1 MPNTPVFHCPGTIVG
16 PKLLSMPIN
25 TSPGIRFAGP
35 SLFVHLLF
43 RAKGLVF
50 AALPAV
56 LLVWS
61 VGASGQALARFPKAQ
76 PQQTA
81 TTSEQTRSDLPPSDL
96 PQAGLAPSG
105 LPPSGLTP
113 SGLAPAPR
121 FQPMGS
127 DADGFVHLLVQGDPA
142 VLAQTAASLGGSL
155 KYAIGNRCA
164 LRVPAR
170 QWRALLGHPAVL
182 RMDGTGSAVQPL
194 GDVMLVHSRVD
205 SVQAGY
211 APLPHAYDGQGV
223 IVGLVDLGI
232 DFTHPDFRDS
242 LDRTRINYIWDQ
254 NLPDD
259 GSAPSPY
266 GYGQE
271 CDSAAI
277 EALACAH
284 IDPNLSYSHGSGVAG
299 VSAGNGRATGQYRGV
314 APAADIIAVNL
325 AFNNTFLS
333 NVVDAI
339 RYIFDKADAAGK
351 PCVIN
356 TSVGTY
362 LGSHDGQ
369 DLAAQ
374 MIDSMLAARAGRAVV
389 AAVGNA
395 GDRIFH
401 LGYEANADTAFTWF
415 RYESALGAAYLQA
428 WIDTADAPGWNFA
441 VGADQPTGWSFRGR
455 SPFWNLTSDLDLSSG
470 VDSIE
475 HDLFNGPNRLGFI
488 KCWVSR
494 QGPAYLVEVAVF
506 PDSTSLRWRLETTG
520 SGRIDAWT
528 DPAVTGTSYLFRG
541 TDLPASTVFPDIVHY
556 RAPDGQ
562 STLVSSWQCSDRVIA
577 VGSYYNRNS
586 MINYY
591 GASPPI
597 SGTPET
603 RILSSSNGPTRHG
616 LIKPDVSA
624 SGQWVLASGSTNM
637 TNWLIGL
644 GAANYI
650 APGGRHYLQGGTSF
664 SSPIVAGIAA
674 LYLQRYPNASY
685 AAVKNALVQG
695 ARQDAFT
702 GTALPDNQWGHGK
715 VNAFASL
722 QISDQTC
729 ATPDGVT
736 VTHTTS
742 SAARM
747 VWNPVEDAIGYV
759 LEGRRLGTDRWVNRY
774 SYTSLELVPSLRAA
788 ADYEFRIRA
797 LCGVADTSAWSA
809 FVTFSTLAA
818 REGVATARVSLSPN
832 PVQDRALLEYSG
844 LSGTNG
850 MLELFDLPGKR
861 VAVLAL
867 TGSEGLVE
875 WMRGD
880 LAAGV
885 YIYRVSDNG
894 QTVYTDRLLLP

>member
-1 MPNTPVFHCPGTIVG
+1 MTQQPSPNTA
-16 PKLLSMPIN
+16 
-25 TSPGIRFAGP
+25 TSGSACTVRPRLTRFSAGLR
-35 SLFVHLLF
+35 SLVF
-43 RAKGLVF
+43 RAKGHAC
-50 AALPAV
+50 AAQFCLLLFGLFPAA
-56 LLVWS
+56 
-61 VGASGQALARFPKAQ
+61 GALNAQALARFPQAARQAASFPQAASQ
-76 PQQTA
+76 PQ
-81 TTSEQTRSDLPPSDL
+81 SGNPGSDRLP
-96 PQAGLAPSG
+96 A
-105 LPPSGLTP
+105 
-113 SGLAPAPR
+113 R

-127 DADGFVHLLVQGDPA
+127 DADGFVHLLVQGEPA
-142 VLAQTAASLGGSL
+142 ALAQLAESLGGSL
-155 KYAIGNRCA
+155 KYAIGDRCA
-164 LRVPAR
+164 LRVPAG
-170 QWRALLGHPAVL
+170 QWRALLGHASVARL
-182 RMDGTGSAVQPL
+182 DGTGAAVQPL
-194 GDVMLVHSRVD
+194 GDVMLVHSRAD

-211 APLPHAYDGQGV
+211 APLPQPYDGQGV

-232 DFTHPDFRDS
+232 DYTHPDFRDS
-242 LDRTRINYIWDQ
+242 LDRTRIKYIWDQ

-271 CDSAAI
+271 CDSADI

-284 IDPNLSYSHGSGVAG
+284 VDPNLSYSHGSGVTG
-299 VSAGNGRATGQYRGV
+299 VAAGNGLATGDFRGV

-325 AFNNTFLS
+325 AFNSSFLS

-339 RYIFDKADAAGK
+339 RYIFDHADAAGK

-362 LGSHDGQ
+362 LGSHDGK

-374 MIDSMLAARAGRAVV
+374 MIDSMLAARSGRAVV

-401 LGYEANADTAFTWF
+401 LGYDAVPDTAFTWF

-428 WIDTADAPGWNFA
+428 WIDTADAAGWNFA
-441 VGADQPTGWSFRGR
+441 VGADQPTGWKFRGR
-455 SPFWNLTSDLDLSSG
+455 SPFWNLTTDLDLSSG
-470 VDSIE
+470 VDSVE
-475 HDLFNGPNRLGFI
+475 HALFNGPNRLGFI

-506 PDSTSLRWRLETTG
+506 PDSTSLRWRLETYG
-520 SGRIDAWT
+520 SGRMDAWT

-541 TDLPASTVFPDIVHY
+541 ADLPNSTVFPDILHY
-556 RAPDGQ
+556 RAPDSQ
-562 STLVSSWQCSDRVIA
+562 STLVSSWQCSDRVIT

-603 RILSSSNGPTRHG
+603 RILSSSNGPTRLG

-664 SSPIVAGIAA
+664 SSPIVAGVAA
-674 LYLQRYPNASY
+674 LYLQRFPNASY
-685 AAVKNALVQG
+685 AAVKQAIVQS
-695 ARQDAFT
+695 ARRDAFT
-702 GTALPDNQWGHGK
+702 GPALPDNQWGHGK
-715 VNAFASL
+715 VNAFAAL

-742 SAARM
+742 SSARII
-747 VWNPVEDAIGYV
+747 WNPVEGALGYV

-774 SYTSLELVPSLRAA
+774 SYTPLELVPSLRSA
-788 ADYEFRIRA
+788 ADYEFRVRA
-797 LCGVADTSAWSA
+797 LCGVADTSAWSG
-809 FVTFSTLAA
+809 FVLFSTLAA
-818 REGVATARVSLSPN
+818 REGFAAAQGHFSPN
-832 PVQDRALLEYSG
+832 PIVDQAQFSYRG
-844 LSGTNG
+844 LSSPDAV
-850 MLELFDLPGKR
+850 LEIYDLPGR
-861 VAVLAL
+861 QLAVIPLPER
-867 TGSEGLVE
+867 EGLVE
-875 WMRGD
+875 WRRGD

-885 YIYRVSDNG
+885 YIYRVRENG
-894 QTVYTDRLLLP
+894 RQLFNGRMLLP